1 VHGDSDLDEG
11 LAKEFHMSCRFT
23 PRVFEN
29 LVGLIEFAGIDE
41 RDSATVV
48 VFHGF
53 LFGGHAKK

>member
-1 VHGDSDLDEG
+1 
-11 LAKEFHMSCRFT
+11 MSCRFT